1 MFSILG
7 EFMSSKVSIIVPV
20 YNIKNYIEGCI
31 KSIISQTYNNIEIIL
46 VNDGSTDN
54 SGELCQKYADTD
66 CRIKVVN
73 KANGGLSSA
82 RNAGIDVATGDYIIF
97 VDGDDYIAANT
108 LLELVSQIEKYDADI
123 VQFGYVETN
132 VDYSNQVCAPVS
144 SMELISDTY
153 QMFTRLYSI
162 GGEAASACTK
172 LYKKHLFDNLRF
184 KEGINN
190 EDEQMITFMLQKA
203 KSVLYTDF
211 KPYYYVTRQGS
222 IINSRFS
229 KKKLDIIDILEERK
243 LQLAKLGFND
253 FLQTENN
260 RIFMILI
267 NLWCESKSAKD
278 AENNKIISDKIKE
291 FVKKENVT
299 LSLKFNIIYKLC
311 KLNNRFVYLYY
322 IYKKLYKQV

>member
-1 MFSILG
+1 
-7 EFMSSKVSIIVPV
+7 MSKKVSVIVPV
-20 YNIKNYIEGCI
+20 YNIENYIEGCI
-31 KSIISQTYNNIEIIL
+31 KSLISQTYNDIEIIL
-46 VNDGSTDN
+46 VDDGSTDN
-54 SGELCQKYADTD
+54 SLNVCEQFAGIDN
-66 CRIKVVN
+66 RIKIVN

-132 VDYSNQVCAPVS
+132 VDYSNQVCEPVS
-144 SMELISDTY
+144 TTELVNDTHE
-153 QMFTRLYSI
+153 MFKRLYSI

-172 LYKKHLFDNLRF
+172 LYKVYLFDSLRF

-203 KSVLYTDF
+203 QSVLYTDF

-260 RIFMILI
+260 RIFLTLI
-267 NLWCESKSAKD
+267 NLWCESKTAKD

-291 FVKKENVT
+291 FVKNENVT

-322 IYKKLYKQV
+322 IYKKLSKQV